1 MAVVSTGNLCK
12 VGIFCCELVP
22 RWRLSISTGNCTSL
36 LSLGEVSL
44 VLLPEQN
51 LLEQQHFPGLHSS
64 PPNFFFFA
72 AIGANHACLKRLHW
86 FWQAALC
93 TALASQGHQLCCRC
107 RAPRARIPPTSKC
120 PGALGAVCYQGIC
133 WLVFP
138 SVPSSTEST
147 VSWLIEVVA
156 PLHWLHFLHFW
167 LIGSARIQMRRV
179 ISGSNVSR

>member
-51 LLEQQHFPGLHSS
+51 LLEQQHFPGFHSS

-133 WLVFP
+133 WLVF
-138 SVPSSTEST
+138 SLSTFLNRKHYILVNRGCSSTP
-147 VSWLIEVVA
+147 LVA
-156 PLHWLHFLHFW
+156 FFTFLTNRKCSHPNAPCYLW
-167 LIGSARIQMRRV
+167 Q
-179 ISGSNVSR
+179 